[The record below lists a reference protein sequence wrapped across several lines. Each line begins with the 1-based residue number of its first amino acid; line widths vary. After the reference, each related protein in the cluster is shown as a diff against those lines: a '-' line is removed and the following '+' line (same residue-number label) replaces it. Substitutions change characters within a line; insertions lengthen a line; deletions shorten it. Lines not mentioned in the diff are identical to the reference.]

1 MKRIYPIVII
11 KTDDKLVPY
20 FVNIPDLNGKTQG
33 TSIFDA
39 IQMARGYIN
48 LKLTDLEDNHKPIPD
63 SNYYLPS
70 INKPDI
76 ATLIDVDTAKYSKFE
91 W

>member
-33 TSIFDA
+33 TTIYDA

-48 LKLTDLEDNHKPIPD
+48 LKITDLEDNHEPIPK
-63 SNYYLPS
+63 SNYSLPQV
-70 INKPDI
+70 NKSDI
-76 ATLIDVDTAKYSKFE
+76 ATLVDVDTAKYSKFE
-91 W
+91 